1 MTERSNTMTTSKID
15 WKAAARVAG
24 ELGIQTRELVWQKDA
39 ERAREFALTMATAH
53 NTGDGNAVRACSY
66 LELAVLLGYSAPPSE
81 KTPAD
86 DKRLAWIERHLTSMD
101 EKVKT
106 IRDTVARIVA
116 EHDQAQAAAEEG
128 KASDAA

>member
-1 MTERSNTMTTSKID
+1 MATSKID
-15 WKAAARVAG
+15 WKAAAKVAG

-39 ERAREFALTMATAH
+39 DQAREFALTMAAAH
-53 NTGDGNAVRACSY
+53 NAGDHNAIRASSY

-86 DKRLAWIERHLTSMD
+86 DKRLAWIEKHLTSMD
-101 EKVKT
+101 ENVKT
-106 IRDTVARIVA
+106 IRDTVAPIVA
-116 EHDQAQAAAEEG
+116 EHDQAQAAAAEG

>member
-1 MTERSNTMTTSKID
+1 MTERGKTMTKNTID

-39 ERAREFALTMATAH
+39 DRAREFALTMAAAH
-53 NTGDGNAVRACSY
+53 NSDGNAVRASSY
-66 LELAVLLGYSAPPSE
+66 LELAVLLGHSAPPSE

-86 DKRLAWIERHLTSMD
+86 DKRLAWIETHLTSMD
-101 EKVKT
+101 ERVKT
-106 IRDTVARIVA
+106 IRETVARIVV
-116 EHDQAQAAAEEG
+116 EHDQAKAAVAEKR